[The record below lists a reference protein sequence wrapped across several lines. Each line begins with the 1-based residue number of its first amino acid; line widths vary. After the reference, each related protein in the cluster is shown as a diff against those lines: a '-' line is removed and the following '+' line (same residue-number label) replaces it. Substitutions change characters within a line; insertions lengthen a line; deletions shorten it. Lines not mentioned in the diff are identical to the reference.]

1 MTSDDG
7 IWFKFYLGEL
17 GPLNINEEH
26 FSNMTDMIS
35 DAYIW
40 YGSHKHATWAAR
52 NGDKVYQYQF
62 NFKGPYG

>member
-40 YGSHKHATWAAR
+40 YGSHKHATWAAG
-52 NGDKVYQYQF
+52 NGDNVYQYQF